1 MIEAQVETGGMVDLS
16 IIASAPLKVVF
27 LVHLILTAWAAG
39 HWCPVSYLFY
49 NLIFFLILL
58 WAVHNKESDEP
69 AQMAVAVSTV
79 SIVLDVLVIAMYFP
93 DNGSGSDRF
102 SAAMAILNLILRP
115 FTTLVLYRI
124 YVERANATGATV
136 PTIFGTQPRSPY
148 EDIGGAVHQTVPTN
162 VPSPSSKV
170 PPPYHA

>member
-1 MIEAQVETGGMVDLS
+1 MVDLG
-16 IIASAPLKVVF
+16 ILTSAPIKVVF
-27 LVHLILTAWAAG
+27 LIHFVLTAWGAG

-58 WAVHNKESDEP
+58 WTVHNKESDDP
-69 AQMAVAVSTV
+69 TQMAVAVNAV

-93 DNGSGSDRF
+93 DTGNGSERF

-136 PTIFGTQPRSPY
+136 PTIFGTQQRSPY
-148 EDIGGAVHQTVPTN
+148 EDIGGTVHQTVPTN
-162 VPSPSSKV
+162 IPSPSNKG